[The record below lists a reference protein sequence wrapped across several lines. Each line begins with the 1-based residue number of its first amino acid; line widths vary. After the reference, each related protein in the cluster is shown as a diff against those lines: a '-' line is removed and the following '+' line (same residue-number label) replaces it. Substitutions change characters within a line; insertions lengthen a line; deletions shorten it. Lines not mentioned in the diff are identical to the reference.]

1 MVHGPLAGKL
11 LLFALPLMLSSIL
24 QLLFNAADIIVVGQF
39 ASPNSVAAVG
49 STSSII
55 NLIVAVFMGLGVGV
69 NVSVAHYHAIRQ
81 DRETEETV
89 HTAAFIGM
97 AGGVLL
103 LVFGV
108 LVTRPVLI
116 LMGSPDDVI
125 HLATMYMRI
134 YFLGMPA
141 NLFYN
146 MGSAVLR
153 AVGDTRRPLVY
164 LMIAGV
170 LNVLLNLMFVIGFNM
185 DVAGVALA
193 TILSQLVSALLV
205 LRCLMRSTDSYRLEL
220 RKIRIVRDKFLRILR
235 IGLPAGIQSAVFS
248 ISNVLIQASVNSFG
262 SAVMAG
268 NAAAANIEGFVY
280 VSMNAFHQA
289 CVTFTSQ
296 NFGAREYKRV
306 YRILWQCLV
315 MVVITG
321 LLLGNLAHFFGQ
333 QLLSIYIT
341 PESNAPE
348 QLAAA
353 KDAVATGMERLLII
367 SVPYFLCGIMEVIC
381 GTLRGIGM
389 SITPMVVSIIGACGL
404 RILWIATVFRRYHE
418 MRVLYLSYPV
428 SWTITAAVHF
438 LCFFLFFSS
447 RARKV

>member
-1 MVHGPLAGKL
+1 MEKKKQTKKVQEVRKPFL
-11 LLFALPLMLSSIL
+11 
-24 QLLFNAADIIVVGQF
+24 
-39 ASPNSVAAVG
+39 
-49 STSSII
+49 T
-55 NLIVAVFMGLGVGV
+55 
-69 NVSVAHYHAIRQ
+69 
-81 DRETEETV
+81 
-89 HTAAFIGM
+89 
-97 AGGVLL
+97 
-103 LVFGV
+103 
-108 LVTRPVLI
+108 
-116 LMGSPDDVI
+116 GSPVDENTFRNS
-125 HLATMYMRI
+125 AK
-134 YFLGMPA
+134 FLG
-141 NLFYN
+141 LFI
-146 MGSAVLR
+146 MITFVSFIACSSTAFGGS
-153 AVGDTRRPLVY
+153 
-164 LMIAGV
+164 
-170 LNVLLNLMFVIGFNM
+170 
-185 DVAGVALA
+185 
-193 TILSQLVSALLV
+193 
-205 LRCLMRSTDSYRLEL
+205 
-220 RKIRIVRDKFLRILR
+220 ILR